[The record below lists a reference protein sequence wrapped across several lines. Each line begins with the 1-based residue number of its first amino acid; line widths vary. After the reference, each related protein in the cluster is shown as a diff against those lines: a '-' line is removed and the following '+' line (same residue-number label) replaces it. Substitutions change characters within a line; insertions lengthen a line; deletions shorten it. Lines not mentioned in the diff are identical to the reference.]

1 MHIQVTQSEALSFRT
16 ALVFTTTEWVD
27 EWKPIYFLFFV
38 WKTLYLSNCVG
49 VSHIYFSETSC
60 FLSQI
65 HSTIL
70 HMYKIKNTM
79 MSMKVVIL
87 KKDFADYFLTIRMR
101 GSRESTLKTF
111 SILLSPY
118 SIFVF
123 IVRVCDDMKFVLVK
137 TNQH

>member
-1 MHIQVTQSEALSFRT
+1 MSESLS
-16 ALVFTTTEWVD
+16 
-27 EWKPIYFLFFV
+27 IFFFSYE
-38 WKTLYLSNCVG
+38 KHCISQI
-49 VSHIYFSETSC
+49 VSASVIFISLRLHV